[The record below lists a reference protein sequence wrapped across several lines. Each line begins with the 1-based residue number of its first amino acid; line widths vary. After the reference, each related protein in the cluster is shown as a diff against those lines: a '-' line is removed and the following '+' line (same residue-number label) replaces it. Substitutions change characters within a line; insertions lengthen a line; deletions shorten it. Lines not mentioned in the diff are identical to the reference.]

1 MTAAHARFLH
11 NGNVLWYLVPRMHGK
26 RMTIFLGESDQW
38 HHRPL
43 YMAILEHLKTAG
55 CAGATVTRGIAGF
68 GAQSQIKTAN
78 ILTLSVDLPVVI
90 TAIDAA
96 EKIER
101 VLPEIS
107 TMLGAGLI
115 VVDDTEV
122 YFHSAAFRGGFPDLQ
137 VGDVMSTEPEAVT
150 PDTPIADVV
159 ERLVSR
165 DYTALPVVDGA
176 GQVIGVIGDTDL
188 LRAGLTGVSVSVHKV
203 IGPDLVREQL
213 SALKSAGTTVR
224 QAMTTP
230 AVTIVRT
237 LPLAD
242 AAHLMHARNLKR
254 LPVVDDSGKLVGV
267 LGRLDVLRSVA
278 TGYTRRTTAHSVPL
292 PQAHRT
298 VTQIMEQQVPTVAE
312 SAPLADV
319 VGKLLDSAVKRVVVL
334 DDAGKLAGIITDTDI
349 VGRVDPAQR
358 PGLLTLLR
366 SRWSAEAH
374 RQVQRAYGQR
384 AADVMTRPVITVR
397 DTASAIDA
405 LTLTVERHIKRLPVI
420 DAEGHVVGMVS
431 RPALLAAALEL

>member
-1 MTAAHARFLH
+1 MR
-11 NGNVLWYLVPRMHGK
+11 GK

-101 VLPEIS
+101 VLPEVS
-107 TMLGAGLI
+107 AMLGAGLI
-115 VVDDTEV
+115 IVDDTEI
-122 YFHSAAFRGGFPDLQ
+122 YFHSAAFRGGFPDLC
-137 VGDVMSTEPEAVT
+137 VADVMSTEPEAVT
-150 PDTPIADVV
+150 PETPIADVV
-159 ERLVSR
+159 ERLVRR
-165 DYTALPVVDGA
+165 DYTALPVVDDSGC
-176 GQVIGVIGDTDL
+176 VLGVIGDTDL
-188 LRAGLTGVSVSVHKV
+188 LRGGLTGVSVSVHKV
-203 IGPDLVREQL
+203 IGSDLVRDQL
-213 SALKSAGTTVR
+213 SALKSSGTTVR

-230 AVTIVRT
+230 AVTVSRT
-237 LPLAD
+237 TPLAE

-254 LPVVDDSGKLVGV
+254 LPVVGEAGKLVGV
-267 LGRLDVLRSVA
+267 LGRLDVLQSIA
-278 TGYTRRTTAHSVPL
+278 TGYARRTTPHAVTL
-292 PQAHRT
+292 PQVHPT
-298 VTQIMEQQVPTVAE
+298 VAEIMEQQVPSVSET
-312 SAPLADV
+312 APLADV
-319 VGKLLDSAVKRVVVL
+319 VGKLLDSAAKRVVVL
-334 DDAGKLAGIITDTDI
+334 TAAGTLAGIITDTDI
-349 VGRVDPAQR
+349 VARVDPEQR

-366 SRWSAEAH
+366 SRWSTEAH

-384 AADVMTRPVITVR
+384 AVDVMTRPVVTVR
-397 DTASAIDA
+397 ETASVLDA

-420 DAEGHVVGMVS
+420 DAAGGVVGIVS
-431 RPALLAAALEL
+431 RPALLAAALDLARADPAR